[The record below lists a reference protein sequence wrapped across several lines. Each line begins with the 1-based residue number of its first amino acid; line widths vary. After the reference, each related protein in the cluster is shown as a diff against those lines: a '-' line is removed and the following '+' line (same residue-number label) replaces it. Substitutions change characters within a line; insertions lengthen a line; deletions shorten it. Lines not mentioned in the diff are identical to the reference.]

1 MSFENLITT
10 GSKNVTEKK
19 SANLN
24 TTKFFSHFVNR
35 TSLYYKE
42 P

>member
-10 GSKNVTEKK
+10 GSKNVTGKK

-24 TTKFFSHFVNR
+24 TTKFFPFC
-35 TSLYYKE
+35 
-42 P
+42 

>member
-19 SANLN
+19 KKSANLN
-24 TTKFFSHFVNR
+24 TTKFFPFC
-35 TSLYYKE
+35 
-42 P
+42 